1 MLGKRCYAGRSL
13 FFTIFLALL
22 LGSEAMGA
30 DNNISVCLKMATKLE
45 AGGHVS
51 DHNLIAAHLACERAK
66 ERASDGVIRMKL
78 AVALGAIDD
87 EHRRRAASHY

>member
-1 MLGKRCYAGRSL
+1 MPSVVI
-13 FFTIFLALL
+13 FFTMFLALL
-22 LGSEAMGA
+22 AGSEAMGA
-30 DNNISVCLKMATKLE
+30 DNNISVCLNMATKLE

-51 DHNLIAAHLACERAK
+51 DDNLIAAHLACERAK
-66 ERASDGVIRMKL
+66 ERASDGVTRMKL